1 MHVFEMVVLIV
12 LIAVIGSI
20 ASRYLDRRKGDGNGY
35 DWMGL
40 GDGDDPLGLG
50 LGPGKGVSLE
60 RLEKLEERVA
70 VLEKIITDRNYDLKE
85 EFERL

>member
-12 LIAVIGSI
+12 LIAAI
-20 ASRYLDRRKGDGNGY
+20 ASIVTKYMDRKGSGAD
-35 DWMGL
+35 MMFGL
-40 GDGDDPLGLG
+40 GDDDDSLGLG
-50 LGPGKGVSLE
+50 LGSKNSVSLE

-85 EFERL
+85 EFDRL

>member
-12 LIAVIGSI
+12 LIGSI
-20 ASRYLDRRKGDGNGY
+20 ASIVSKYMDRKGNSTAD
-35 DWMGL
+35 MLGL

-50 LGPGKGVSLE
+50 LGGKNSVSLE

-85 EFERL
+85 EFDRL

>member
-12 LIAVIGSI
+12 LIGAVASI
-20 ASRYLDRRKGDGNGY
+20 VTKYMDRRKEDLPDWLGMGDGE
-35 DWMGL
+35 
-40 GDGDDPLGLG
+40 DPLGLG
-50 LGPGKGVSLE
+50 LGGGKGVSLE

>member
-12 LIAVIGSI
+12 LIGAI
-20 ASRYLDRRKGDGNGY
+20 ASIVTRYMDRKKEGGADWLGSDDDKDGMG
-35 DWMGL
+35 MGL
-40 GDGDDPLGLG
+40 G
-50 LGPGKGVSLE
+50 GKGISLE

-70 VLEKIITDRNYDLKE
+70 VLEKIITDRNYDLNE

>member
-12 LIAVIGSI
+12 LIAVVGSI
-20 ASRYLDRRKGDGNGY
+20 VSRYFDNRKEGGK
-35 DWMGL
+35 DWMNF

-50 LGPGKGVSLE
+50 LGPGRGVSLE

-70 VLEKIITDRNYDLKE
+70 VLEKIITDRNYNLKE

>member
-12 LIAVIGSI
+12 LIGAIASI
-20 ASRYLDRRKGDGNGY
+20 VSRYLDRKKGDGP
-35 DWMGL
+35 DWLGM
-40 GDGDDPLGLG
+40 GDGDDPLGMG
-50 LGPGKGVSLE
+50 LGGGKGVSLE

-70 VLEKIITDRNYDLKE
+70 VLEKIITDRNYDLNE

>member
-12 LIAVIGSI
+12 LIGGVVSI
-20 ASRYLDRRKGDGNGY
+20 VTKYMDRNGGAA
-35 DWMGL
+35 DMLGL
-40 GDGDDPLGLG
+40 GDDDDPLGLG
-50 LGPGKGVSLE
+50 LGSKNSVSLK

-85 EFERL
+85 EFDRL

>member
-12 LIAVIGSI
+12 LIGSI
-20 ASRYLDRRKGDGNGY
+20 ASIVNKHMERKGQSMTDAL
-35 DWMGL
+35 GL
-40 GDGDDPLGLG
+40 GDDDDPLGLG
-50 LGPGKGVSLE
+50 LGSKNSVSLE

-85 EFERL
+85 EIDRL